1 MRLSPVAENCN
12 QLEENK
18 RLKAFK
24 DDWWF
29 QSTALAAPFSFAG
42 VVVRTSI
49 LVVLFWF
56 LSLLRGSEL
65 EEMETISSVSENLP
79 FSYNL

>member
-1 MRLSPVAENCN
+1 VDKCFLKVLKMRLSPVAENCN

-29 QSTALAAPFSFAG
+29 QSTALAAPLSH
-42 VVVRTSI
+42 S
-49 LVVLFWF
+49 LVL
-56 LSLLRGSEL
+56 
-65 EEMETISSVSENLP
+65 
-79 FSYNL
+79 